1 MSNGRTS
8 VMIKDQSFIDE
19 FFKLEEHDLLK
30 LSTAMKYFGKFNG
43 KTLCHPYD
51 LIQVPI
57 GVYGPEG
64 KKNKN
69 TFTTTIGMYW
79 FNKVFIEKDLFDLFD
94 GWFGEP
100 VNDDTL
106 GDISDRISFALLED
120 KVELR
125 VLKEFLMKCQKFQ
138 PYSNVLATGF
148 SERMLTIS
156 SKLEA
161 KKKALLKKYEKE
173 IEAGDEIISAKIEKE
188 VLEEAKK
195 LLEGDPSL
203 DMYASGARGSFKNNF
218 KNLFVFKG
226 ASKDPDPGKGYNIIT
241 SNYIDGVTKDDYVKV
256 ARSLAEGPYKRGKKT
271 ALGGWWEKLVLRA
284 YQHLI
289 IGPPGSD
296 CGTKRY
302 VEVTLTKKNYSM
314 FMYNYIIEGN
324 KLIELTY
331 DEMMKRIG
339 QTVKMRFSAVCEM
352 EGNKFCSK
360 CLGESLYRI
369 GIHNIGTA
377 TPQLMSRIKN
387 ISMKS
392 FHDSQVK
399 IHEIDVEAMFAD
411 SI

>member
-188 VLEEAKK
+188 ILEEAKK